1 MAVTDSG
8 TTSEPD
14 VDALV
19 AEVERFLR
27 DRLPPAWVAAIDAG
41 DAEALVEARETLD
54 TAQWWIDLADAG
66 YVTPTW
72 PKEYG
77 GLGVAPRVG
86 NAVARMLLKY
96 KVPRITNPVGIDL
109 VGPAIIQWG
118 TDEMKERFLRPI
130 ARHEE
135 IWCQLFSEPG
145 AGSDLA
151 SLATRAVRDGDHWVV
166 NGQKV
171 WTSLGDLASFGILL
185 ARTDPDVPK
194 HKGISAFLISMKQPG
209 VTVRPLRQITGDAEF
224 SEVFLDDATVDD
236 ALRLGEVNEGW
247 RVTLSVLMHERSA
260 LAGTSSSIGRSV
272 PALIRRHTPVV
283 DPTLRKRLVD
293 AYIEDRLIS
302 LTNQRAAA
310 RRRAGHAPG
319 PEGSIAKL
327 FSSEHIQ
334 RLQDLAVDL
343 EGASGQAWDE
353 DDRWLR
359 NTAWSLLRV
368 RSRTIAGG
376 SSEIQRN
383 ILGERVLGLPKE
395 PDVDRTLPWSQ
406 VRRS

>member
-1 MAVTDSG
+1 MAVSSTDAS
-8 TTSEPD
+8 SAPD
-14 VDALV
+14 PLV

-27 DRLPPAWVAAIDAG
+27 DRLPAEWVAAIDAD
-41 DAEALVEARETLD
+41 DAEALAAARETLD
-54 TAQWWIDLADAG
+54 EAQWWIDLADAG

-72 PKEYG
+72 PKEHG

-86 NAVARMLLKY
+86 NTVARKLLEY

-109 VGPAIIQWG
+109 VGPAILQWG
-118 TDEMKERFLRPI
+118 DDAMKERYLRPI
-130 ARHEE
+130 ARHQE

-151 SLATRAVRDGDHWVV
+151 GLSTRAVRDGDQWIV

-171 WTSLGDLASFGILL
+171 WTSLGDRAAFGILL

-194 HKGISAFLISMKQPG
+194 HKGISVFLIPMHQPG
-209 VTVRPLRQITGDAEF
+209 MTIRPLRQITGDAEF
-224 SEVFLDDATVDD
+224 SEVFLDGAIAED
-236 ALRLGEVNEGW
+236 ALRLGDVNDGW
-247 RVTLSVLMHERSA
+247 RVTLSILMHERSA
-260 LAGTSSSIGRSV
+260 MAGPSSSIGRSV
-272 PALIRRHTPVV
+272 TALIRRHAPVA
-283 DPTLRKRLVD
+283 DASLRKRLID
-293 AYIEDRLIS
+293 LYMEDRLIA

-310 RRRAGHAPG
+310 RRRAGHPPG
-319 PEGSIAKL
+319 PEGSTAKL
-327 FSSEHIQ
+327 FSSEHVQ
-334 RLQDLAVDL
+334 RLQTLAVDL
-343 EGASGQAWDE
+343 EGPSGQAWDD

-395 PDVDRTLPWSQ
+395 PDVDRAIPWSQ